1 VTVRL
6 AEVALSHWGDLDG
19 YAVAHGMPDLR
30 TLPAE
35 RFANY
40 VWWFLTRNAD
50 ENSRE
55 KFRLR
60 LWQPP
65 AGEVPPPGSPWSAE
79 AETSAFESMK
89 RTLGVSGRPN

>member
-1 VTVRL
+1 MTVRL
-6 AEVALSHWGDLDG
+6 AEVALSRWADLDG

-30 TLPAE
+30 TLPVD

-50 ENSRE
+50 EDGKQ

-60 LWQPP
+60 VWQPP
-65 AGEVPPPGSPWSAE
+65 KGEVPPPGSPWSAE
-79 AETSAFESMK
+79 AETAAFEGMK
-89 RTLGVSGRPN
+89 RTLGLSGSPA